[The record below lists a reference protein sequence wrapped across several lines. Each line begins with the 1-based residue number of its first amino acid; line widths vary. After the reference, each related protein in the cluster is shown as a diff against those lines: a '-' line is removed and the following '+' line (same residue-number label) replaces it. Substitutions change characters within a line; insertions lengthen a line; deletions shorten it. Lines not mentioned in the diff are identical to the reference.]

1 MFDKVKTAALVLGI
15 VACVAETPTTPM
27 VQEPLAA
34 ELSLGSSGSVQ
45 AAGIED
51 AIDRLLPALDR
62 RTQRLAR
69 PVLSVLADAAARGD
83 SATIAR
89 SFHLWARVEQD
100 VSAAVAS
107 DPDFGAIR
115 HAVRTVSRR

>member
-1 MFDKVKTAALVLGI
+1 MFNKVRTAAFVVGLAACASDTTTSPTVL
-15 VACVAETPTTPM
+15 
-27 VQEPLAA
+27 EPQAA

-69 PVLSVLADAAARGD
+69 PVLSVLAAAAARGD